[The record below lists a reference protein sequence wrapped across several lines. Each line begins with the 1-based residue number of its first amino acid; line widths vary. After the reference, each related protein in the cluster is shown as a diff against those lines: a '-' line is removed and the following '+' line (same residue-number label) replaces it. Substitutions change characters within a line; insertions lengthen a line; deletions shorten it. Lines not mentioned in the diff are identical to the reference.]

1 MASYNT
7 EELLC
12 VKCREPSSKG
22 NVFSKV
28 GAPKR
33 KRKGIC
39 ENDPPEKLT
48 EQSEELKLKELT
60 MCQKFEH
67 EMEVY
72 TLTEFHEAIS
82 KLGNEVY
89 SLKMTKEKLKEK
101 YGASIP
107 FVQRGNRSNIILYE
121 NIRFSHLFF

>member
-1 MASYNT
+1 
-7 EELLC
+7 
-12 VKCREPSSKG
+12 
-22 NVFSKV
+22 
-28 GAPKR
+28 
-33 KRKGIC
+33 
-39 ENDPPEKLT
+39 
-48 EQSEELKLKELT
+48 

-72 TLTEFHEAIS
+72 TLTEFHEAIF

-107 FVQRGNRSNIILYE
+107 FLQRGNRSNIILYE
-121 NIRFSHLFF
+121 NIRF